1 MKSIQYDYLVLA
13 TGLRPRKLPS
23 SLPGYNLRNI
33 LYLRSLDDAINLVS
47 KVKLPE
53 TKNIVII
60 GDSFIALELCGWL
73 TTGLNEKKN
82 ISVIMR
88 SKIPM
93 FRM

>member
-82 ISVIMR
+82 ISVVMH